1 MVQDWVF
8 IINPLSGGG
17 KGAKNWAKAKTALD
31 SQGISYDYALTEG
44 PHHAVEIVKNRILS
58 GHRRF
63 CIVGGDGSMHEALN
77 GVFAQKEVNSRD
89 ICLALVPSG
98 TGNDWARSHKIP
110 LKPEQAIATLR
121 NGSAILQDVGKIQYF
136 VGKEEQQ
143 RYFIN
148 VAGLGYDAY
157 VAEKFLS
164 RLKGLGK
171 LSYMA
176 AVVGGL
182 STYHNEEI
190 RVFADEFETSDRV
203 FLFAIAIN
211 NYFGGGMK
219 IAPDALPDDG
229 LFDITLVG
237 NISKLQVILQLK
249 NLFDGSFVKHP
260 LVKQMRTAKLLIES
274 EKHLYLQADGEL
286 LGHTPFSIRCLP
298 AAVQVMSHKA

>member
-17 KGAKNWAKAKTALD
+17 KGAKNWAKAKTVID
-31 SQGISYDYALTEG
+31 SQGLSYDYAQTVG
-44 PHHAVEIVKNRILS
+44 PGHAVEMVKSRILS

-63 CIVGGDGSMHEALN
+63 CIVGGDGTMHEALN
-77 GVFAQKEVNSRD
+77 GIFAQKAVNSQE
-89 ICLALVPSG
+89 ICLAMVPSG
-98 TGNDWARSHKIP
+98 TGNDWARSHKIA
-110 LKPEQAIATLR
+110 LKPEQSIAALR
-121 NGSAILQDVGKIQYF
+121 NGRAMLQDIGKIQYL
-136 VGKEEQQ
+136 VGEAEQQ

-157 VAEKFLS
+157 VAEKFLA

-171 LSYMA
+171 LSFMA

-182 STYHNEEI
+182 SSYHNEEI
-190 RVFADEFETSDRV
+190 SVFADEFETNDRV

-219 IAPDALPDDG
+219 IAPDALPSDG

-237 NISKLQVILQLK
+237 NISKWQVILQLK

-274 EKHLYLQADGEL
+274 EKPLYLQADGEL
-286 LGHTPFSIRCLP
+286 LGHTPFSIHCLP
-298 AAVQVMSHKA
+298 SAVQVISHKA